1 MKCKSDNKQPA
12 AVWNKLLEGKF
23 TKIEISSSITHFK
36 QVWLSPMAHTHKI
49 WHAFP
54 SSKSNELG
62 NYSPYMTNERK
73 SNKFGT
79 ILWVSKWKHFYFL
92 AKLFLQIGLKK
103 MHKRLIIFIVPFNL
117 PNTLWKMCEM
127 ALTDPSVWMNTGR
140 TNRQHFRNVKENYS
154 KKEQLLVHFAKKRS
168 GVKSSVV

>member
-1 MKCKSDNKQPA
+1 M
-12 AVWNKLLEGKF
+12 EGKF
-23 TKIEISSSITHFK
+23 TKIETSSSITHFK

-49 WHAFP
+49 LHAFP

-127 ALTDPSVWMNTGR
+127 TLTDPSVWMNTGR